1 MVSMAGVGILCV
13 LRRPCAEPRIESSAV
28 GVYARATK
36 GDSLH
41 CVAVTAVARL
51 PFTPSVSFSTFVR
64 FWPIL
69 ELHTPPSTTSWV
81 HFSQTFTATNTTHVI
96 GFAGERNGNGLRP
109 AHRQHQP
116 RRSRRARAD
125 HIAIA
130 RRGSRRAGAD
140 PTQVPRVASGPDQF
154 PGRRATRRPAIF
166 HEPRLTRAATYRRSV
181 ACSNA

>member
-1 MVSMAGVGILCV
+1 LRSRSAAVGIGRSCEETDGRGTAAAHTVAGVGIPCTASPS
-13 LRRPCAEPRIESSAV
+13 RPW
-28 GVYARATK
+28 
-36 GDSLH
+36 
-41 CVAVTAVARL
+41 
-51 PFTPSVSFSTFVR
+51 VR
-64 FWPIL
+64 PPIL

-81 HFSQTFTATNTTHVI
+81 HFSQTFTATNTI
-96 GFAGERNGNGLRP
+96 ACDWFCRRAQRNGLRP

-130 RRGSRRAGAD
+130 RRGSRRAGTD
-140 PTQVPRVASGPDQF
+140 PPQVPRVASGPDQF
-154 PGRRATRRPAIF
+154 PRRRATRRPAIF